1 MPADREKQEKKGKG
15 SVLKVLVLNASYEP
29 LNITS
34 WRRAIILVLK
44 GKAEQVEHNGKML
57 TPDVP
62 LPLVIRLRSYV
73 KIPYKEI
80 SLSRRNVLHRDNYT
94 CQYCG
99 DRRHDL
105 TIDHI
110 VPRSRGGGDHWEN
123 VVAAC
128 LKCNVKKGD
137 RTPRESNMPL
147 MTVPKRPSSHVSFE
161 ISKHSASGQNTWDKY
176 LIGA

>member
-1 MPADREKQEKKGKG
+1 L
-15 SVLKVLVLNASYEP
+15 SKVLVLNASYEP
-29 LNITS
+29 LNICT
-34 WRRAIILVLK
+34 WRRAVVLLMK
-44 GKAEQVEHNGKML
+44 GKAEQIEHNGKL
-57 TPDVP
+57 VYTNFPVP
-62 LPLVIRLRSYV
+62 TVIRLRSYV

-80 SLSRRNVLHRDNYT
+80 SLSRRNLLHRDGYT

-110 VPRSRGGGDHWEN
+110 IPRSKGGTDSWEN

-137 RTPRESNMPL
+137 RTPKEANMALSTTPR
-147 MTVPKRPSSHVSFE
+147 RPPSHVYFE
-161 ISKHSASGQNTWDKY
+161 ISKHAASGEFTWKKY
-176 LIGA
+176 VIGA

>member
-1 MPADREKQEKKGKG
+1 M
-15 SVLKVLVLNASYEP
+15 SKVLVLNASYEP
-29 LNITS
+29 LNICT
-34 WRRAIILVLK
+34 WRRAVVLLMK
-44 GKAEQVEHNGKML
+44 GKAEQIEHNGKL
-57 TPDVP
+57 IYTNLPVP
-62 LPLVIRLRSYV
+62 TVIRLRSYV

-80 SLSRRNVLHRDNYT
+80 SLSRRNLLHRDNYT

-110 VPRSRGGGDHWEN
+110 VPRSKGGTDSWEN

-137 RTPRESNMPL
+137 RTPKEANMVMNTTP
-147 MTVPKRPSSHVSFE
+147 TTPSKSR
-161 ISKHSASGQNTWDKY
+161 
-176 LIGA
+176 LL

>member
-1 MPADREKQEKKGKG
+1 M
-15 SVLKVLVLNASYEP
+15 SKVLVLNASYEP
-29 LNITS
+29 LNICT
-34 WRRAIILVLK
+34 WRRAVVLLMK
-44 GKAEQVEHNGKML
+44 GKAEQIEHNGKL
-57 TPDVP
+57 IYTDLPVP
-62 LPLVIRLRSYV
+62 TVIRLRSYV

-80 SLSRRNVLHRDNYT
+80 SLSRRNLLHRDGYT

-110 VPRSRGGGDHWEN
+110 VPRSKGGTDSWEN

-137 RTPRESNMPL
+137 RTPKEANMALSTTPR
-147 MTVPKRPSSHVSFE
+147 RPPSHVFFE
-161 ISKHSASGQNTWDKY
+161 ISKHSASGEFSWKKY
-176 LIGA
+176 VIGA